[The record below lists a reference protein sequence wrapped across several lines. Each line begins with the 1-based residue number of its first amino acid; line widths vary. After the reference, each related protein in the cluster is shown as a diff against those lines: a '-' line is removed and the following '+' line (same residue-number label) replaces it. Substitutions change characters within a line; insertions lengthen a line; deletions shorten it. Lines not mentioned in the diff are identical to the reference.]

1 MPEITVSESLYQKL
15 ENAADEDIEK
25 VLWEMT
31 YLFQRSNDPS
41 E

>member
-1 MPEITVSESLYQKL
+1 MPEITVSKSLYEKL
-15 ENAADEDIEK
+15 ENAADEDIEE

-31 YLFQRSNDPS
+31 YLFQRINDPS

>member
-1 MPEITVSESLYQKL
+1 MPEITVSKSLYEKL
-15 ENAADEDIEK
+15 ENAADEDVEE
-25 VLWEMT
+25 VLWEMM